1 MTLPGV
7 PLVTQYIVDHETE
20 IRLFCFIGIFAAVA
34 LAEILSPRRSLV
46 YSKARRWLVNI
57 GITVTNTVVLRLF
70 VPVLAAGMA
79 AKAEVNGWGLFNM
92 IELPGWLEIILAVIV
107 LDFLIY
113 LQHLLVHAVPV
124 LWRLHM
130 VHHIDL
136 DFDVT
141 TGARFHP
148 VEILFSMGIKLAAVV
163 LLGPAVVAV
172 ILFEILLNVTAMFNH
187 GNFRL
192 PPELDR
198 LLRLIVVTPDM
209 HRVHHSIRIEETN
222 SNYGFNLPW
231 WDRLFGTY
239 RAQPRGGHDMMNIG
253 IEPYNSSPP
262 LGFFSALMLPF
273 VGRSGGYPGFF
284 RRSRK

>member
-1 MTLPGV
+1 MA
-7 PLVTQYIVDHETE
+7 QYLVDHEPQ
-20 IRLFCFIGIFAAVA
+20 IRLICFIGIFAAVA
-34 LAEILSPRRSLV
+34 LAEILTPRRSLIH
-46 YSKARRWLVNI
+46 SKARRWLVNI
-57 GITVTNTVVLRLF
+57 GITVTNSVILRLF
-70 VPVLAAGMA
+70 VPILATGLAAR
-79 AKAEVNGWGLFNM
+79 AEVNGMGLFNM
-92 IELPGWLEIILAVIV
+92 IDLPVWLEIVIAVIV

-113 LQHLLVHAVPV
+113 LQHLVVHAVPV

-148 VEILFSMGIKLAAVV
+148 VEILFSMGVKLAAVF
-163 LLGPAVVAV
+163 LLGPAVIAV
-172 ILFEILLNVTAMFNH
+172 IIFEILLNATAMFNH

-192 PPELDR
+192 PLELDKV
-198 LLRLIVVTPDM
+198 LRLFVVTPDM

-239 RAQPRGGHDMMNIG
+239 RAQPQAGHDLMTIG
-253 IEPYNSSPP
+253 ITPYSSSPI
-262 LGFFSALMLPF
+262 LGYFSALFLPF
-273 VGRSGGYPGFF
+273 VGRSGGYPRFF
-284 RRSRK
+284 RRAGK